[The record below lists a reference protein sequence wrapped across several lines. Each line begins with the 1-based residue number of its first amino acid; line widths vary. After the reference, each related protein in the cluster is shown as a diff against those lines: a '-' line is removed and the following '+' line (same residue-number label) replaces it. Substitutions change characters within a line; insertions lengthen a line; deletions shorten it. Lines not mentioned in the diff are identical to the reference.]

1 MTFSECIWN
10 EHERTGTYRCLL
22 TDQLSIKINTLTQE
36 VKNSGL
42 WKDEKMRKMI
52 LLEALPQT
60 LLGKISIDKIV
71 ERIPTK

>member
-1 MTFSECIWN
+1 V
-10 EHERTGTYRCLL
+10 YRCLL

-42 WKDEKMRKMI
+42 WKDEKMRKKI

-60 LLGKISIDKIV
+60 LLGKISIDKII
-71 ERIPTK
+71 ERVPTK